1 MAAIDIP
8 EVLKFIDSTPPF
20 SGLTSVQQ
28 KQLLGGVELTYVRQ
42 GEKLNLEGTRATLH
56 LIRRGACEI
65 RSAKGGLVDKL
76 ADGDCFG
83 VSSVLEQNPDGL
95 QVVVLEDS
103 LIYRFQKEGFQTLL
117 QENEEFA
124 LFFAHTRSSRL
135 RKLSRAHA
143 TDLATPVLQL
153 STSISQIMARNLI
166 TASVTDTVQQAASV
180 MTDARVSSIL
190 VLEKDRLVGIVTD
203 RDLRSRVLAVGASA
217 NLPLCDVM
225 THAPASIDPRSL
237 VMHAQ
242 TLMSEKNI
250 HHLPVVESDH
260 TPVGMITAA
269 DLLRHQELSPLLLIN
284 QINRQTDITSLRE
297 VCQQLTNLIVNLIL
311 TDMKTTDIGSVIA
324 AISDSLTRRII
335 ELGIE
340 RYGTAPFA
348 FQFLVFGS
356 QARKDQSLGSDQ
368 DNGMMLSQEPTP
380 EQAEYFAKL
389 AQFICDGLA
398 QCGIRSCPGDIMA
411 SNKKWRL
418 TQEGWKKAFAN
429 WVEASSPSSLL
440 NASIFFDIRCVYGD
454 ENGVTELIQDMQ
466 SRVAK
471 TSLFLATLTRT
482 ATASKPPIGFFR
494 NFLLESSGE
503 HKHQLDLKH
512 QGLALINDLARIYGL
527 GCKRYHVAT
536 KDRLE
541 QAAREKLM
549 GLDIARNL
557 MDAWDGLNELR
568 LQAQRQHWQTT
579 GEPSAYL
586 DPTELSSLERK
597 HLKSTFAIIADGQS
611 AALQRF
617 ARGYA

>member
-8 EVLKFIDSTPPF
+8 EVLKFIDATPPF
-20 SGLTSVQQ
+20 SGLTAVQQ
-28 KQLLGGVELTYVRQ
+28 KQLLAGVELTYARQ
-42 GEKLNLEGTRATLH
+42 GEKLNLEGEKATLH

-65 RSAKGGLVDKL
+65 RSAQGALVDKL

-83 VSSVLEQNPDGL
+83 VASVLEQNPDGL
-95 QVVVLEDS
+95 QVVALEDS
-103 LIYRFQKEGFQTLL
+103 LIYRFKKSGFQTLI
-117 QENEEFA
+117 QESEDFA
-124 LFFAHTRSSRL
+124 VFFTHTRSSRL

-143 TDLATPVLQL
+143 TDLATPALQL
-153 STSISQIMARNLI
+153 STPIHQVMTQNLV
-166 TASVTDTVQQAASV
+166 TAHVDSTVQQAAAK
-180 MTDARVSSIL
+180 MTESRVSSIL
-190 VLEKDRLVGIVTD
+190 VVEDKALVGIVTD

-217 NLPLCDVM
+217 DLPLSDIM
-225 THAPASIDPRSL
+225 TRAPAAMDSNSL

-250 HHLPVVESDH
+250 HHLPIIDTDK
-260 TPVGMITAA
+260 TPLGMVTAA

-284 QINRQTDITSLRE
+284 QINRQNTVDGLKQA
-297 VCQQLTNLIVNLIL
+297 CQQLPTLIVNLIL
-311 TDMKTTDIGSVIA
+311 TDMKTSDIGSVIA
-324 AISDSLTRRII
+324 AITDSLTRRLIA
-335 ELGIE
+335 LGFDQFG
-340 RYGTAPFA
+340 RPPFS

-368 DNGMMLSQEPTP
+368 DNGMMLSQEPNA
-380 EQAEYFAKL
+380 EQAAYFAKL
-389 AQFICDGLA
+389 ATFVCEGLA
-398 QCGIRSCPGDIMA
+398 TCGVRTCPGDIMA
-411 SNKKWRL
+411 SNPKWRL
-418 TQEGWKKAFAN
+418 SEAGWEAAFAK

-454 ENGVTELIQDMQ
+454 DSGVVRLIEGMQ
-466 SRVAK
+466 NRVAK

-482 ATASKPPIGFFR
+482 GTVAKPPIGFFR

-527 GCKRYHVAT
+527 GCKRYRVGT

-541 QAAREKLM
+541 QAAREKLI

-557 MDAWDGLNELR
+557 MDAWEELNELR
-568 LQAQRQHWQTT
+568 LQAQRKHWQSS

-586 DPTELSSLERK
+586 DPSELSSLERK
-597 HLKSTFAIIADGQS
+597 HLKQTFAMISEAQS